1 MGVRDAP
8 AGFRSHLR
16 GAHASQEVIQD
27 RGWLRLEVA
36 ILPAIRRY
44 QEPMVHAR
52 RLLRLAGEQRL
63 ALLVLLLGAHQ
74 IVLMDVDDV
83 NRVA

>member
-1 MGVRDAP
+1 
-8 AGFRSHLR
+8 
-16 GAHASQEVIQD
+16 
-27 RGWLRLEVA
+27 
-36 ILPAIRRY
+36 
-44 QEPMVHAR
+44 MVHAR